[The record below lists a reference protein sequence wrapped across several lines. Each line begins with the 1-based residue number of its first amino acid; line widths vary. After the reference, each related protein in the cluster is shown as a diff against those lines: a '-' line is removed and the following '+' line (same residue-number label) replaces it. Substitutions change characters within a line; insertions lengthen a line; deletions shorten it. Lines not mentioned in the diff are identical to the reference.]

1 MIGKH
6 AIVLCIS
13 VLVTAGCTRSVV
25 EEEKSDASPTVKS
38 PASSQESVPEPNDE
52 LERADRLSESR
63 ALEVAK
69 SLVIAREGWSDA
81 RCVST
86 RKQNAWSIPISRNPR
101 ERFADDVIVEVSR
114 EGDVVSYRYAR

>member
-13 VLVTAGCTRSVV
+13 VLVTASCTRSVV
-25 EEEKSDASPTVKS
+25 EEEKSDASPSVRNS
-38 PASSQESVPEPNDE
+38 ASSQDPFPEPNDE
-52 LERADRLSESR
+52 LERADLLSESR
-63 ALEVAK
+63 AVELAK

-86 RKQNAWSIPISRNPR
+86 RIQNGWSILVSRNR
-101 ERFADDVIVEVSR
+101 RKRFADDVIVEVSR
-114 EGDVVSYRYAR
+114 EGEVINYRHAR

>member
-25 EEEKSDASPTVKS
+25 EQEKSDVPRTAKN
-38 PASSQESVPEPNDE
+38 PASSLEDFPEPNDE
-52 LERADRLSESR
+52 LERADLLSESR

-69 SLVIAREGWSDA
+69 SLVIAREGWPNA

-86 RKQNAWSIPISRNPR
+86 RIQNGWSILVSRNPR

-114 EGDVVSYRYAR
+114 EGEVINYRYAR